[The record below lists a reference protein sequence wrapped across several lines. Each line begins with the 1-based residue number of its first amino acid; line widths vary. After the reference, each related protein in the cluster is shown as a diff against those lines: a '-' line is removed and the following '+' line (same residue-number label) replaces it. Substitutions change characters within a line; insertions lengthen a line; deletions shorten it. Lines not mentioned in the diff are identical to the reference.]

1 MTTLNKKELINSIQ
15 AKVENSTK
23 VQIEN
28 FIEAFTEVVT
38 ETLADGGS
46 VNLMG
51 FGKFEVKER
60 AAREGVNP
68 RTGESI
74 TIPSMTVPRFT
85 AGTLLK
91 KAVKGE

>member
-1 MTTLNKKELINSIQ
+1 MTLNKKELINSIQ
-15 AKVENSTK
+15 DKVEGSTK

-38 ETLADGGS
+38 ETLVDGGS
-46 VNLMG
+46 VNIMG

-68 RTGESI
+68 RTGENM
-74 TIPSMTVPRFT
+74 TIPSMSVPKFS